1 MFFVHDM
8 ALDVEAL
15 STVLRE
21 VWLRGTDEVTDLAS
35 AVGDCAMGATVPAGP
50 RGWQVCVV
58 VKRATLSTPY
68 ESLRAAPVL
77 VLTVVGDDDA
87 GDDDTDDD
95 KGQGVIAVRR
105 DSRGRM
111 LVSEHR
117 RRIQAADAAKE
128 MLTAGRVILQKN
140 RGIG

>member
-1 MFFVHDM
+1 MFFVHSM

-58 VKRATLSTPY
+58 VKRATLSTPH
-68 ESLRAAPVL
+68 ESLRAAPTP
-77 VLTVVGDDDA
+77 VLTAVGDDDA
-87 GDDDTDDD
+87 GDDDTNDDD
-95 KGQGVIAVRR
+95 EGQGVIAVRR

-111 LVSEHR
+111 LVS
-117 RRIQAADAAKE
+117 
-128 MLTAGRVILQKN
+128 
-140 RGIG
+140 